1 MKIIPS
7 SVQILDND
15 WSIKGIFRAVEQ
27 AGRTCYKSVG
37 TRYFRLPEGPKNSLE
52 SNLIKQAQSDVRVVC
67 KKGANF
73 DPAYYLSIPNKFIGD
88 YLNIEQ
94 FDEETFEDSPY
105 YENLTAEDFV
115 NMLIKSGHGAMLEH
129 GTVYLTITYDPENIE
144 DRKLLSKYWKNSYT
158 KVISKILESPDLSK
172 SLSEQKIGESIRVTK
187 AIAYITSNLRVIIE
201 NDWWDDLK
209 YVCEPTEYHAK
220 RVTAKF
226 ICDRGVSHEIVRHRV
241 MSFAQES
248 TRYCNYS
255 KDKFGQELTF
265 IEPSWEF
272 PSSNTVNTF
281 IDPAWKFRSCSNILD
296 TRERFEAMLGEAE
309 ANYMELITLGFKP
322 QEARAVLP
330 NALKTEIV
338 VTGFID
344 DWKHFFELRCS
355 NAAHPDIRKLA
366 LDLQNQFIDRKFI

>member
-15 WSIKGIFRAVEQ
+15 WSIKGIFRAIER

-37 TRYFRLPEGPKNSLE
+37 TRYFRLLEGPKNSLE

-67 KKGANF
+67 KKGADF

-115 NMLIKSGHGAMLEH
+115 NMLMKSGHGAMLEH
-129 GTVYLTITYDPENIE
+129 GTVYLDCPETVFW
-144 DRKLLSKYWKNSYT
+144 KYNSNKFS
-158 KVISKILESPDLSK
+158 KVIAVDTGETIGKGIYTSPIYK
-172 SLSEQKIGESIRVTK
+172 YYVT
-187 AIAYITSNLRVIIE
+187 TNLRVLVE
-201 NDWWDDLK
+201 NDWLDDLK

-220 RVTAKF
+220 RVMVRF
-226 ICDRGVSHEIVRHRV
+226 ICDRITSQSIVRHRT

-255 KDKFGQELTF
+255 KDKFGHELVF

-272 PSSNTVNTF
+272 PTSDTVNV
-281 IDPAWKFRSCSNILD
+281 
-296 TRERFEAMLGEAE
+296 RERFEAMLNEAE
-309 ANYMELITLGFKP
+309 ANYMELIALGCKP
-322 QEARAVLP
+322 QEARSVL
-330 NALKTEIV
+330 LSSIKTEIV

-344 DWKHFFELRCS
+344 DWKHFFELRCD

-366 LDLQNQFIDRKFI
+366 LDLQKQFRDRELI

>member
-1 MKIIPS
+1 MKIIKS
-7 SVQILDND
+7 SVKILDND
-15 WSIKGIFRAVEQ
+15 WSIKGIFRAIER

-37 TRYFRLPEGPKNSLE
+37 TRYFRLEKWPENSLE
-52 SNLIKQAQSDVRVVC
+52 SNLIKQAQSDSRVVC
-67 KKGANF
+67 KQGADF
-73 DPAYYLSIPNKFIGD
+73 DPAYYLSIPNKFISD

-94 FDEETFEDSPY
+94 FDEENFEDSPY

-129 GTVYLTITYDPENIE
+129 GTVYLYDMYDMYDVSAIGSWANSLGY
-144 DRKLLSKYWKNSYT
+144 KYSKNKYS
-158 KVISKILESPDLSK
+158 KVIINDHMD
-172 SLSEQKIGESIRVTK
+172 IRD
-187 AIAYITSNLRVIIE
+187 IYITTNLRVLVE
-201 NDWWDDLK
+201 NNWLDDLK

-220 RVTAKF
+220 KVTAKF

-265 IEPSWEF
+265 IEPAWEF
-272 PSSNTVNTF
+272 PSSNIVN
-281 IDPAWKFRSCSNILD
+281 
-296 TRERFEAMLGEAE
+296 TRERFEAMLEEAE

-344 DWKHFFELRCS
+344 DWKHFFELRCD

-366 LDLQNQFIDRKFI
+366 LDLQKQFIDRNLI

>member
-15 WSIKGIFRAVEQ
+15 WSIKGIFRAIER

-37 TRYFRLPEGPKNSLE
+37 TRYFRLLEGSKNSLE

-67 KKGANF
+67 KKGADF

-115 NMLIKSGHGAMLEH
+115 NMLMKSGHGAMLEH
-129 GTVYLTITYDPENIE
+129 GTVYLDCPETIFW
-144 DRKLLSKYWKNSYT
+144 KYNSNKFS
-158 KVISKILESPDLSK
+158 KVIAVDTGETIGKGIYTSPIYK
-172 SLSEQKIGESIRVTK
+172 YYVT
-187 AIAYITSNLRVIIE
+187 TNLRVLVE
-201 NDWWDDLK
+201 NDWLDDLK

-220 RVTAKF
+220 RVMVRF
-226 ICDRGVSHEIVRHRV
+226 ICDRITSQSIVRHRT

-255 KDKFGQELTF
+255 KDKFGHELVF

-272 PSSNTVNTF
+272 PTSDTVNV
-281 IDPAWKFRSCSNILD
+281 
-296 TRERFEAMLGEAE
+296 RERFEAMLNEAE
-309 ANYMELITLGFKP
+309 ANYMELIALGCKP
-322 QEARAVLP
+322 QEARSVL
-330 NALKTEIV
+330 LSSIKTEIV

-344 DWKHFFELRCS
+344 DWKHFFELRCD

-366 LDLQNQFIDRKFI
+366 LDLQKQFRDRELI

>member
-1 MKIIPS
+1 MKIIKS
-7 SVQILDND
+7 SVKILDND
-15 WSIKGIFRAVEQ
+15 WSIKGIFRAIES

-37 TRYFRLPEGPKNSLE
+37 TRYFRLEKGPKNSLE
-52 SNLIKQAQSDVRVVC
+52 SNLIKQAQSDSRVVC
-67 KKGANF
+67 KQGADF

-94 FDEETFEDSPY
+94 FDEENFEDSPY

-115 NMLIKSGHGAMLEH
+115 NMLIKSNHGAMLEH
-129 GTVYLTITYDPENIE
+129 GTVYMQIDTFLDIPEDKKLDKRVHQYDSNHF
-144 DRKLLSKYWKNSYT
+144 T
-158 KVISKILESPDLSK
+158 KVNSMY
-172 SLSEQKIGESIRVTK
+172 IGQGCWRY
-187 AIAYITSNLRVIIE
+187 YITTNLRVLIE
-201 NDWWDDLK
+201 NNWLDDLK

-220 RVTAKF
+220 KITAKF
-226 ICDRGVSHEIVRHRV
+226 ICDRGVSHEIVRHRGSYGI
-241 MSFAQES
+241 SFAQES

-255 KDKFGQELTF
+255 KSKFGQELTF
-265 IEPSWEF
+265 IEPAWEF
-272 PSSNTVNTF
+272 PSSNIVN
-281 IDPAWKFRSCSNILD
+281 

-344 DWKHFFELRCS
+344 DWKHFFELRCD

-366 LDLQNQFIDRKFI
+366 LDLQKQFTERNLI

>member
-1 MKIIPS
+1 MKIISS
-7 SVQILDND
+7 SVKILDND
-15 WSIKGIFRAVEQ
+15 WSIKGIFRAIEL

-37 TRYFRLPEGPKNSLE
+37 TRYFRLPEGPENSLE
-52 SNLIKQAQSDVRVVC
+52 SNLIKQAQNDPRVVC
-67 KKGANF
+67 KKGADF
-73 DPAYYLSIPNKFIGD
+73 DPAYYLSIPNKFISD

-115 NMLIKSGHGAMLEH
+115 NTLIKSGHGAMLEH
-129 GTVYLTITYDPENIE
+129 GTVYLDCPENIFQ
-144 DRKLLSKYWKNSYT
+144 KYNSNKFSRGVIINTGKT
-158 KVISKILESPDLSK
+158 KGKGIYEYPIYKYY
-172 SLSEQKIGESIRVTK
+172 VT
-187 AIAYITSNLRVIIE
+187 TNLRVLVE
-201 NDWWDDLK
+201 NNWLDDLR
-209 YVCEPTEYHAK
+209 YVCEPNEFHTK

-226 ICDRGVSHEIVRHRV
+226 ICDRGISHEIVRHRV

-255 KDKFGQELTF
+255 KDKFDQELTF
-265 IEPSWEF
+265 IKPAWEF
-272 PSSNTVNTF
+272 PSSSIVN
-281 IDPAWKFRSCSNILD
+281 
-296 TRERFEAMLGEAE
+296 TRERFEAMLEEAE

-322 QEARAVLP
+322 QEARAILP

-344 DWKHFFELRCS
+344 DWKHFFKLRCD

-366 LDLQNQFIDRKFI
+366 LNLQKQFIDRNLI

>member
-15 WSIKGIFRAVEQ
+15 WSIKGIFRAIEQ

-67 KKGANF
+67 KKGADF
-73 DPAYYLSIPNKFIGD
+73 DPAYYLSIPNKFISD

-94 FDEETFEDSPY
+94 FKEETFEDSPY

-129 GTVYLTITYDPENIE
+129 GTVYMQIDSFLDIPEDDKLDKKVHQYDSNCF
-144 DRKLLSKYWKNSYT
+144 T
-158 KVISKILESPDLSK
+158 KVNSMY
-172 SLSEQKIGESIRVTK
+172 IGQGCWRS
-187 AIAYITSNLRVIIE
+187 YITTNLRVLVE
-201 NDWWDDLK
+201 NNWLDDLK
-209 YVCEPTEYHAK
+209 YVCKPTEYHAK
-220 RVTAKF
+220 KVTAKF
-226 ICDRGVSHEIVRHRV
+226 ICDRGVSHEIVRHRGLYG
-241 MSFAQES
+241 MSYAQES

-255 KDKFGQELTF
+255 KSKFNNELTF

-272 PSSNTVNTF
+272 PSSDIVNT
-281 IDPAWKFRSCSNILD
+281 K
-296 TRERFEAMLGEAE
+296 ERFEATLKEVE

-338 VTGFID
+338 VTAFID

>member
-15 WSIKGIFRAVEQ
+15 WSIKGIFRAIER

-37 TRYFRLPEGPKNSLE
+37 TRYFRLPEGPENSLE
-52 SNLIKQAQSDVRVVC
+52 SNLIKQAQSDIRVVC
-67 KKGANF
+67 KKGADF

-129 GTVYLTITYDPENIE
+129 GTVYMQIDSFLDIPGDEKLDKKVNQYDSN
-144 DRKLLSKYWKNSYT
+144 RFT
-158 KVISKILESPDLSK
+158 KVNSMY
-172 SLSEQKIGESIRVTK
+172 IGQGCWRS
-187 AIAYITSNLRVIIE
+187 YITTNLRVLIE
-201 NDWWDDLK
+201 NNWTDDLR
-209 YVCEPTEYHAK
+209 YVCEPTEHHAK
-220 RVTAKF
+220 RVMVRF
-226 ICDRGVSHEIVRHRV
+226 ICDRITSQSIVRHRT

-255 KDKFGQELTF
+255 KSKFGHELVF
-265 IEPSWEF
+265 IEPAWEF
-272 PSSNTVNTF
+272 PTSDIVNV
-281 IDPAWKFRSCSNILD
+281 
-296 TRERFEAMLGEAE
+296 RERFEAMLNEAE
-309 ANYMELITLGFKP
+309 ANYMELIALGCKP
-322 QEARAVLP
+322 QEARSVL
-330 NALKTEIV
+330 LSSIKTEIV

-344 DWKHFFELRCS
+344 DWKHFFELRCDS
-355 NAAHPDIRKLA
+355 AAHPDIRKLA
-366 LDLQNQFIDRKFI
+366 LDLQKQFRDRELI

>member
-67 KKGANF
+67 KKGADF

-115 NMLIKSGHGAMLEH
+115 GMLMKSGHGAMLEH
-129 GTVYLTITYDPENIE
+129 GTVYMQIDTFLDIPEDKKLDKRVHQYDSN
-144 DRKLLSKYWKNSYT
+144 RFT
-158 KVISKILESPDLSK
+158 KVNSMY
-172 SLSEQKIGESIRVTK
+172 IGQGCWRY
-187 AIAYITSNLRVIIE
+187 YITTNLRVLVE
-201 NDWWDDLK
+201 NNWLDDLK
-209 YVCEPTEYHAK
+209 YVCEPTEFHVKKA
-220 RVTAKF
+220 TAKF
-226 ICDRGVSHEIVRHRV
+226 ICDRGVSHEIVRHRGLYG
-241 MSFAQES
+241 MSYAQES

-255 KDKFGQELTF
+255 KSKFNNELTF

-272 PSSNTVNTF
+272 PPSNIVNT
-281 IDPAWKFRSCSNILD
+281 K
-296 TRERFEAMLGEAE
+296 ERFEAMLGEAE

-338 VTGFID
+338 VTAFID

>member
-7 SVQILDND
+7 SVKILDND
-15 WSIKGIFRAVEQ
+15 WSIKGIFRAVER

-37 TRYFRLPEGPKNSLE
+37 TRYFRLVRGPENSLE

-67 KKGANF
+67 KKGADF
-73 DPAYYLSIPNKFIGD
+73 DPAYYLSIPNKFISD

-94 FDEETFEDSPY
+94 FDEENFEDSPY

-115 NMLIKSGHGAMLEH
+115 NMLVKSNHGAMLEH
-129 GTVYLTITYDPENIE
+129 GTVYMQIDVFFDISERIKLNEKVHQYDSN
-144 DRKLLSKYWKNSYT
+144 RFT
-158 KVISKILESPDLSK
+158 KVNSIY
-172 SLSEQKIGESIRVTK
+172 IGQGIWRY
-187 AIAYITSNLRVIIE
+187 YITTNLRVLVE
-201 NDWWDDLK
+201 NNWIDDLR

-220 RVTAKF
+220 KVTAKF

-255 KDKFGQELTF
+255 KNKFGQELTF
-265 IEPSWEF
+265 IEPAWEF
-272 PSSNTVNTF
+272 PSSNIVN
-281 IDPAWKFRSCSNILD
+281 
-296 TRERFEAMLGEAE
+296 TRERFEAMLSEAE

-344 DWKHFFELRCS
+344 DWKHFFELRCDS
-355 NAAHPDIRKLA
+355 AAHPDIRKLA
-366 LDLQNQFIDRKFI
+366 LDLQKQFIDRKFI

>member
-15 WSIKGIFRAVEQ
+15 WSIKGIFRAIER

-37 TRYFRLPEGPKNSLE
+37 TRYFRLPEGPENSLE

-67 KKGANF
+67 KKGADF

-115 NMLIKSGHGAMLEH
+115 NMLMKSGHGAMLEH
-129 GTVYLTITYDPENIE
+129 GTVYLDCPETIFW
-144 DRKLLSKYWKNSYT
+144 KYNSNRFS
-158 KVISKILESPDLSK
+158 KVIAVDTGETIGKGIYTSPIYK
-172 SLSEQKIGESIRVTK
+172 YYVT
-187 AIAYITSNLRVIIE
+187 TNLRVLVE
-201 NDWWDDLK
+201 NDWLDDLK

-220 RVTAKF
+220 RVMVRF
-226 ICDRGVSHEIVRHRV
+226 ICDRITSQSIVRHRT

-255 KDKFGQELTF
+255 KDKFGHELVF

-272 PSSNTVNTF
+272 PTSDIVNV
-281 IDPAWKFRSCSNILD
+281 
-296 TRERFEAMLGEAE
+296 RERFEAMLNEAE
-309 ANYMELITLGFKP
+309 ANYMELIALGCKP
-322 QEARAVLP
+322 QEARSVL
-330 NALKTEIV
+330 LSSIKTEII

-344 DWKHFFELRCS
+344 DWKHFFELRCD

-366 LDLQNQFIDRKFI
+366 LDLQKQFRDRELI

>member
-15 WSIKGIFRAVEQ
+15 WSIKGIFRAIER

-37 TRYFRLPEGPKNSLE
+37 TRYFRLLEGSKNSLE

-67 KKGANF
+67 KKGADF

-115 NMLIKSGHGAMLEH
+115 NMLMKSGHGAMLEH
-129 GTVYLTITYDPENIE
+129 GTVYLDCPETVFW
-144 DRKLLSKYWKNSYT
+144 KYNSNKFS
-158 KVISKILESPDLSK
+158 KVIAVDTGETIGKGIYTSPIYK
-172 SLSEQKIGESIRVTK
+172 YYVT
-187 AIAYITSNLRVIIE
+187 TNLRVLVE
-201 NDWWDDLK
+201 NDWLDDLK

-220 RVTAKF
+220 RVMVRF
-226 ICDRGVSHEIVRHRV
+226 ICDRITSQSIVRHRT

-255 KDKFGQELTF
+255 KDKFGHELVF

-272 PSSNTVNTF
+272 PTSDTVNV
-281 IDPAWKFRSCSNILD
+281 
-296 TRERFEAMLGEAE
+296 RERFEAMLNEAE
-309 ANYMELITLGFKP
+309 ANYMELIALGCKP
-322 QEARAVLP
+322 QEARSVL
-330 NALKTEIV
+330 LSSIKTEIV

-344 DWKHFFELRCS
+344 DWKHFFELRCDS
-355 NAAHPDIRKLA
+355 AAHPDIRKLA
-366 LDLQNQFIDRKFI
+366 LDLQKQFRDRELI

>member
-7 SVQILDND
+7 SVKILDND
-15 WSIKGIFRAVEQ
+15 WSIKGIFRAVER

-37 TRYFRLPEGPKNSLE
+37 TRYFRLVRGPENSLE
-52 SNLIKQAQSDVRVVC
+52 SNLIKQAQNDSRVVC
-67 KKGANF
+67 KKGADF
-73 DPAYYLSIPNKFIGD
+73 DPAYYLSIPNKFISD

-94 FDEETFEDSPY
+94 FDEENFEDSPY

-115 NMLIKSGHGAMLEH
+115 NMLTKSNHGAMLEH
-129 GTVYLTITYDPENIE
+129 GTVYLTIIYNPENIE
-144 DRKLLSKYWKNSYT
+144 DKKFLSKYWKNPYT
-158 KVISKILESPDLSK
+158 KVVSKILESPDLSK
-172 SLSEQKIGESIRVTK
+172 PLSEQKIGETIKVTK
-187 AIAYITSNLRVIIE
+187 AIAYITTNLRVLIE
-201 NDWWDDLK
+201 NNWIDDLR
-209 YVCEPTEYHAK
+209 YVCKPTEYHAK
-220 RVTAKF
+220 KVTAKF

-265 IEPSWEF
+265 IEPAWEF
-272 PSSNTVNTF
+272 PSSNTVN
-281 IDPAWKFRSCSNILD
+281 

-344 DWKHFFELRCS
+344 DWKHFFELRCDS
-355 NAAHPDIRKLA
+355 AAHPDIRKLA
-366 LDLQNQFIDRKFI
+366 LDLQKQFIDREFI

>member
-1 MKIIPS
+1 MKIIKS
-7 SVQILDND
+7 SVKILDND
-15 WSIKGIFRAVEQ
+15 WSVKGIFRAVER

-37 TRYFRLPEGPKNSLE
+37 TRYFRLVEEPENSLK
-52 SNLIKQAQSDVRVVC
+52 SNLIKRAQNDSRVVC
-67 KKGANF
+67 KKGADF
-73 DPAYYLSIPNKFIGD
+73 DPAYYISIPNKFIND
-88 YLNIEQ
+88 YSTIEQ

-115 NMLIKSGHGAMLEH
+115 GMLMNSGHGAMLEH
-129 GTVYLTITYDPENIE
+129 GTVYMQIDTFLDIPEDKKLDKRVHQYDSN
-144 DRKLLSKYWKNSYT
+144 RFT
-158 KVISKILESPDLSK
+158 KVNSMY
-172 SLSEQKIGESIRVTK
+172 IGQGCWRY
-187 AIAYITSNLRVIIE
+187 YITTNLRVLVE
-201 NDWWDDLK
+201 NDWLDDLK

-220 RVTAKF
+220 RVMVRF

-265 IEPSWEF
+265 IEPAWEF
-272 PSSNTVNTF
+272 PSSD
-281 IDPAWKFRSCSNILD
+281 IINIK
-296 TRERFEAMLGEAE
+296 ERFEAILGEAE

-338 VTGFID
+338 VTAFIE
-344 DWKHFFELRCS
+344 DWKHFFKLRCDS
-355 NAAHPDIRKLA
+355 AAHPDIRKLA
-366 LDLQNQFIDRKFI
+366 LDLQKQFIDRKLI

>member
-7 SVQILDND
+7 SVEILDND
-15 WSIKGIFRAVEQ
+15 WSIKGIFRAVER

-37 TRYFRLPEGPKNSLE
+37 TRYFRLVRGPENSLE

-67 KKGANF
+67 KKGADF

-88 YLNIEQ
+88 YLNIGQ

-115 NMLIKSGHGAMLEH
+115 GMLMKSGHGAMLEH
-129 GTVYLTITYDPENIE
+129 GTVYMQIDTFLDIPEDKKLDKRVHQYDSN
-144 DRKLLSKYWKNSYT
+144 RFT
-158 KVISKILESPDLSK
+158 KVNSMY
-172 SLSEQKIGESIRVTK
+172 IGQGCWRS
-187 AIAYITSNLRVIIE
+187 YITTNLRVLVE
-201 NDWWDDLK
+201 NDWLDDLK

-220 RVTAKF
+220 RVMVRF
-226 ICDRGVSHEIVRHRV
+226 ICDRITSQSIVRHRT

-255 KDKFGQELTF
+255 KDKFGHELVF

-272 PSSNTVNTF
+272 PTSDTVNV
-281 IDPAWKFRSCSNILD
+281 
-296 TRERFEAMLGEAE
+296 RERFEAMLNEAE
-309 ANYMELITLGFKP
+309 ANYMELIALGCKP
-322 QEARAVLP
+322 QEARSVL
-330 NALKTEIV
+330 LSSIKTEII

-344 DWKHFFELRCS
+344 DWKHFFELRCD

-366 LDLQNQFIDRKFI
+366 LDLQKQFSDRELI

>member
-67 KKGANF
+67 KKGADF

-115 NMLIKSGHGAMLEH
+115 NMLMKSGHGAMLEH
-129 GTVYLTITYDPENIE
+129 GTVYLDCPETIFW
-144 DRKLLSKYWKNSYT
+144 KYNSNKFS
-158 KVISKILESPDLSK
+158 KVIAVDTGETIGKGIYTSPIYK
-172 SLSEQKIGESIRVTK
+172 YYVT
-187 AIAYITSNLRVIIE
+187 TNLRVLVE
-201 NDWWDDLK
+201 NDWLDDLK

-220 RVTAKF
+220 RVMVRF
-226 ICDRGVSHEIVRHRV
+226 ICDRITSQSIVRHRT

-255 KDKFGQELTF
+255 KDKFGHELVF

-272 PSSNTVNTF
+272 PTSDTVNV
-281 IDPAWKFRSCSNILD
+281 
-296 TRERFEAMLGEAE
+296 RERFEAMLNEAE
-309 ANYMELITLGFKP
+309 ANYMELIALGCKP
-322 QEARAVLP
+322 QEARSVL
-330 NALKTEIV
+330 LSSIKTEIV

-344 DWKHFFELRCS
+344 DWKHFFELRCD

-366 LDLQNQFIDRKFI
+366 LDLQKQFRDRELI

>member
-15 WSIKGIFRAVEQ
+15 WSIKGIFRAIER

-37 TRYFRLPEGPKNSLE
+37 TRYFRLLEGPKNSLE

-67 KKGANF
+67 KKGADF

-105 YENLTAEDFV
+105 YENLTSEDFV

-129 GTVYLTITYDPENIE
+129 GTVYLDCPETIFW
-144 DRKLLSKYWKNSYT
+144 KYNSNKFS
-158 KVISKILESPDLSK
+158 KVIAVDTGETIGKGIYTSPIYK
-172 SLSEQKIGESIRVTK
+172 YYVTTNFRV
-187 AIAYITSNLRVIIE
+187 LVE
-201 NDWWDDLK
+201 NDWLDDLK

-220 RVTAKF
+220 RVMVRF
-226 ICDRGVSHEIVRHRV
+226 ICDRITSQSIVRHRT

-255 KDKFGQELTF
+255 KDKFGHELVF

-272 PSSNTVNTF
+272 PTSDTVNV
-281 IDPAWKFRSCSNILD
+281 
-296 TRERFEAMLGEAE
+296 RERFEAMLNEAE
-309 ANYMELITLGFKP
+309 ANYMELIALGCKP
-322 QEARAVLP
+322 QEARSVL
-330 NALKTEIV
+330 LSSIKTEIV

-344 DWKHFFELRCS
+344 DWKHFFELRCD

-366 LDLQNQFIDRKFI
+366 LDLQKQFRDRELI

>member
-15 WSIKGIFRAVEQ
+15 WSIKGIFRAIEQ

-67 KKGANF
+67 KKGADF

-115 NMLIKSGHGAMLEH
+115 NMLMKSGHGAMLEH
-129 GTVYLTITYDPENIE
+129 GTVYLDCPETIFW
-144 DRKLLSKYWKNSYT
+144 KYNSNKFS
-158 KVISKILESPDLSK
+158 KVIAVDTGETIGKGIYTSPIYK
-172 SLSEQKIGESIRVTK
+172 YYVT
-187 AIAYITSNLRVIIE
+187 TNLRVLVE
-201 NDWWDDLK
+201 NDWLDDLK

-220 RVTAKF
+220 RVMVRF
-226 ICDRGVSHEIVRHRV
+226 ICDRITSQSIVRHRT

-255 KDKFGQELTF
+255 KDKFGHELVF

-272 PSSNTVNTF
+272 PTSDTVNV
-281 IDPAWKFRSCSNILD
+281 
-296 TRERFEAMLGEAE
+296 RERFEAMLNEAE
-309 ANYMELITLGFKP
+309 ANYMELIALGCKP
-322 QEARAVLP
+322 QEARSVL
-330 NALKTEIV
+330 LSSIKTEII

-344 DWKHFFELRCS
+344 DWKHFFELRCD

-366 LDLQNQFIDRKFI
+366 LDLQKQFRDRELI

>member
-7 SVQILDND
+7 SVEILDSD
-15 WSIKGIFRAVEQ
+15 WSIKGIFRAVER

-37 TRYFRLPEGPKNSLE
+37 TRYFRLVRGPENSLE
-52 SNLIKQAQSDVRVVC
+52 SNLIKQAQSDSRVVC
-67 KKGANF
+67 KKGADF
-73 DPAYYLSIPNKFIGD
+73 DPAYYLSIPNKFISD

-94 FDEETFEDSPY
+94 FDEENFEDSPY

-115 NMLIKSGHGAMLEH
+115 NTLIKSNHGAMLEH
-129 GTVYLTITYDPENIE
+129 GTVYMQIDSFLDIPE
-144 DRKLLSKYWKNSYT
+144 DDKLDKKVHQYESNRFT
-158 KVISKILESPDLSK
+158 KVNSMY
-172 SLSEQKIGESIRVTK
+172 IGQGCWRS
-187 AIAYITSNLRVIIE
+187 YITTNLRVLVE
-201 NDWWDDLK
+201 NNWIDDLR

-255 KDKFGQELTF
+255 KNKFNNELTF
-265 IEPSWEF
+265 IEPAWEF
-272 PSSNTVNTF
+272 PSSNIVN
-281 IDPAWKFRSCSNILD
+281 

-344 DWKHFFELRCS
+344 DWKHFFELRCDS
-355 NAAHPDIRKLA
+355 AAHPDIRKLA
-366 LDLQNQFIDRKFI
+366 LDLQKQFIDRELI

>member
-1 MKIIPS
+1 MKIIKS
-7 SVQILDND
+7 SVKILDND
-15 WSIKGIFRAVEQ
+15 WSIKGIFRAIER

-37 TRYFRLPEGPKNSLE
+37 TRYFRLEKGPENSLE
-52 SNLIKQAQSDVRVVC
+52 SNLIKQAQSDPRVVC
-67 KKGANF
+67 KQGADF
-73 DPAYYLSIPNKFIGD
+73 DPAYYLSIPNKFISD

-94 FDEETFEDSPY
+94 FDEENFEDSPY

-129 GTVYLTITYDPENIE
+129 GTVYLYDTYDISAIDSWTNSLGY
-144 DRKLLSKYWKNSYT
+144 KYSKNKYS
-158 KVISKILESPDLSK
+158 KVITNDHMD
-172 SLSEQKIGESIRVTK
+172 IRD
-187 AIAYITSNLRVIIE
+187 IYITTNLRVLVE
-201 NDWWDDLK
+201 NNWLDDLK

-220 RVTAKF
+220 KVTAKF
-226 ICDRGVSHEIVRHRV
+226 ICDRGVSHEIVRHRGLYG

-265 IEPSWEF
+265 IEPAWEF
-272 PSSNTVNTF
+272 PSSNIVN
-281 IDPAWKFRSCSNILD
+281 
-296 TRERFEAMLGEAE
+296 TRERFEVMLEEAE

-344 DWKHFFELRCS
+344 DWKHFFELRCD

-366 LDLQNQFIDRKFI
+366 LDLQKQFTERNLI

>member
-1 MKIIPS
+1 MKIIKS
-7 SVQILDND
+7 SVKILDND
-15 WSIKGIFRAVEQ
+15 WSIKGIFRAIER

-37 TRYFRLPEGPKNSLE
+37 TRYFRLEKGPENSLE
-52 SNLIKQAQSDVRVVC
+52 SNLIKQAQSDPRVVC
-67 KKGANF
+67 KQGAYF
-73 DPAYYLSIPNKFIGD
+73 DPAYYLSIPNKFISD

-94 FDEETFEDSPY
+94 FDEENFEDSPY

-129 GTVYLTITYDPENIE
+129 GTVYLYDTYDISAIGSWTNSLGY
-144 DRKLLSKYWKNSYT
+144 KYSKNKYS
-158 KVISKILESPDLSK
+158 KVITNDHMD
-172 SLSEQKIGESIRVTK
+172 IRD
-187 AIAYITSNLRVIIE
+187 IYITTNLRVLIE
-201 NDWWDDLK
+201 NDWLDDLK

-220 RVTAKF
+220 KVTAKF
-226 ICDRGVSHEIVRHRV
+226 ICDRGVSHEIVRHRGSYG
-241 MSFAQES
+241 MSYAQES

-255 KDKFGQELTF
+255 KNKFGQELTF
-265 IEPSWEF
+265 IEPAWEF
-272 PSSNTVNTF
+272 PSSNIVN
-281 IDPAWKFRSCSNILD
+281 
-296 TRERFEAMLGEAE
+296 TRERFETMLEEAE

-344 DWKHFFELRCS
+344 DWKHFFELRCD

-366 LDLQNQFIDRKFI
+366 LDLQKQFTERNFI

>member
-1 MKIIPS
+1 MKIISS
-7 SVQILDND
+7 SVKILDND
-15 WSIKGIFRAVEQ
+15 WSIKGIFRAIER

-37 TRYFRLPEGPKNSLE
+37 TRYFRLEKGPENSLE
-52 SNLIKQAQSDVRVVC
+52 SNLIKQAQSDPRVVC
-67 KKGANF
+67 KQGADF
-73 DPAYYLSIPNKFIGD
+73 DPAYYLSIPNKFISD

-94 FDEETFEDSPY
+94 FDEENFEDSPY

-129 GTVYLTITYDPENIE
+129 GTVYLYDTYDISAIGSWTNSLGY
-144 DRKLLSKYWKNSYT
+144 KYSKNKYS
-158 KVISKILESPDLSK
+158 KVITNDHMD
-172 SLSEQKIGESIRVTK
+172 IRD
-187 AIAYITSNLRVIIE
+187 IYITTNLRVLIE
-201 NDWWDDLK
+201 NDWLDDLK

-220 RVTAKF
+220 KVTAKF
-226 ICDRGVSHEIVRHRV
+226 ICDRGVSHEIVRHRGSYG

-255 KDKFGQELTF
+255 KNKFGQELTF
-265 IEPSWEF
+265 IEPAWEF
-272 PSSNTVNTF
+272 PSSNIVN
-281 IDPAWKFRSCSNILD
+281 
-296 TRERFEAMLGEAE
+296 TRERFEAMLEEAE

-344 DWKHFFELRCS
+344 DWKHFFELRCD

-366 LDLQNQFIDRKFI
+366 LNLQKQFTERNLI

>member
-15 WSIKGIFRAVEQ
+15 WSIKGIFRAIER

-37 TRYFRLPEGPKNSLE
+37 TRYFRLLEGPKNSLE

-67 KKGANF
+67 KKGADF

-115 NMLIKSGHGAMLEH
+115 NMLMKSGHGAMLEH
-129 GTVYLTITYDPENIE
+129 GTVYLDCPETIFW
-144 DRKLLSKYWKNSYT
+144 KYNSNKFS
-158 KVISKILESPDLSK
+158 KVIAVDTGETIGKGIYTSPIYK
-172 SLSEQKIGESIRVTK
+172 YYVT
-187 AIAYITSNLRVIIE
+187 TNLRVLVE
-201 NDWWDDLK
+201 NDWLDDLK

-220 RVTAKF
+220 RGMVRF
-226 ICDRGVSHEIVRHRV
+226 ICDRITSQSIVRHRT

-255 KDKFGQELTF
+255 KDKFGHELVF

-272 PSSNTVNTF
+272 PTSDTVNV
-281 IDPAWKFRSCSNILD
+281 
-296 TRERFEAMLGEAE
+296 RERFEAMLNEAE
-309 ANYMELITLGFKP
+309 ANYMELIALGCKP
-322 QEARAVLP
+322 QEARSVL
-330 NALKTEIV
+330 LSSIKTEIV

-344 DWKHFFELRCS
+344 DWKHFFELRCD

-366 LDLQNQFIDRKFI
+366 LDLQKQFRDRELI

>member
-37 TRYFRLPEGPKNSLE
+37 TRYFRLVEGPKNSLE
-52 SNLIKQAQSDVRVVC
+52 SNLIKQAQDDPRVVC
-67 KKGANF
+67 KKGADF
-73 DPAYYLSIPNKFIGD
+73 DPAYYLSIPNKFISD

-129 GTVYLTITYDPENIE
+129 GTVYMQIETSLDIENKELEERVSQYDCNPF
-144 DRKLLSKYWKNSYT
+144 T
-158 KVISKILESPDLSK
+158 KGVSRY
-172 SLSEQKIGESIRVTK
+172 IGPGTWRY
-187 AIAYITSNLRVIIE
+187 YITTNLRVLVE
-201 NDWWDDLK
+201 NNWLDDLK
-209 YVCEPTEYHAK
+209 YVCEPTEFHVKKA
-220 RVTAKF
+220 TAKF
-226 ICDRGVSHEIVRHRV
+226 ICDRGVSHEIVRHRGLYG
-241 MSFAQES
+241 MSYAQES

-272 PSSNTVNTF
+272 PPSNIVNT
-281 IDPAWKFRSCSNILD
+281 K
-296 TRERFEAMLGEAE
+296 ERFEAMLGEAE
-309 ANYMELITLGFKP
+309 TNYMELITLGFKP

>member
-7 SVQILDND
+7 SVEILDSD
-15 WSIKGIFRAVEQ
+15 WSIKGIFRAVER

-37 TRYFRLPEGPKNSLE
+37 TRYFRLVRGPENSLE
-52 SNLIKQAQSDVRVVC
+52 SNLIKQAQTDSRVVC
-67 KKGANF
+67 KKGADF
-73 DPAYYLSIPNKFIGD
+73 DPAYYLSIPNKFISD

-94 FDEETFEDSPY
+94 FGEENFEDSPY

-115 NMLIKSGHGAMLEH
+115 NMLIKSNHGAMLEH
-129 GTVYLTITYDPENIE
+129 GTVYMQIDSFLDIPE
-144 DRKLLSKYWKNSYT
+144 DDKLDKKVHQYESNRFT
-158 KVISKILESPDLSK
+158 KVNSMY
-172 SLSEQKIGESIRVTK
+172 IGQGCWRS
-187 AIAYITSNLRVIIE
+187 YITTNLRVLVE
-201 NDWWDDLK
+201 NDWLDDLK
-209 YVCEPTEYHAK
+209 YVCRPTEYHAK
-220 RVTAKF
+220 KVTAKF

-255 KDKFGQELTF
+255 KNKFNNELTF
-265 IEPSWEF
+265 IEPAWEF
-272 PSSNTVNTF
+272 PSSDIVNV
-281 IDPAWKFRSCSNILD
+281 
-296 TRERFEAMLGEAE
+296 RERFEAMLSEAE

-344 DWKHFFELRCS
+344 DWKHFFELRCDS
-355 NAAHPDIRKLA
+355 AAHPDIRKLA
-366 LDLQNQFIDRKFI
+366 LDLQKQFIDREFI